1 MRMPADSLQKQG
13 LQVLAAAGLPSPGHR
28 FPNSTVLSLLSPLFS
43 AVPPLLSAAGFRAK
57 DDVFQKLGR
66 RVREATYNPFPA
78 PFAASLA
85 GASPKAA
92 DFLGLSAPFAANP
105 LH

>member
-1 MRMPADSLQKQG
+1 MREK
-13 LQVLAAAGLPSPGHR
+13 H
-28 FPNSTVLSLLSPLFS
+28 
-43 AVPPLLSAAGFRAK
+43 K
-57 DDVFQKLGR
+57 I
-66 RVREATYNPFPA
+66 PFPA

-92 DFLGLSAPFAANP
+92 DFRGFSTPFAANP